1 MKLYGKKKKK
11 ERKKKN
17 MKRSLALLVTRGLQ
31 IKTIMRDRDTVIRI
45 TKTKK
50 TDYVD
55 SNGGCSR
62 RGILIRTWMLPGA

>member
-1 MKLYGKKKKK
+1 
-11 ERKKKN
+11 

-31 IKTIMRDRDTVIRI
+31 IKIIMRDCDTVIRI

-55 SNGGCSR
+55 SNGGC
-62 RGILIRTWMLPGA
+62 GGTGLIQT